1 MPGSC
6 ALPWEQA
13 KLPVSFGGMG
23 LRGAKDH
30 GPVAYAASVLA
41 AQPLLHGLLGD
52 SQSQGDGESLS
63 VLAPHLL
70 AAISIT
76 ISRDVREEE
85 LQAVPQKE
93 LSLMVDQASKKR
105 LMEGLGEEEVHAR
118 ARLMSLGLPQA
129 GSWLTV
135 APMVALGLH
144 LRPQEFVLAARYRL
158 GMAVYSKA
166 GPCPAC
172 HRRGADHPAPSPP

>member
-1 MPGSC
+1 M
-6 ALPWEQA
+6 
-13 KLPVSFGGMG
+13 
-23 LRGAKDH
+23 
-30 GPVAYAASVLA
+30 
-41 AQPLLHGLLGD
+41 
-52 SQSQGDGESLS
+52 
-63 VLAPHLL
+63 
-70 AAISIT
+70 
-76 ISRDVREEE
+76 
-85 LQAVPQKE
+85 QAVPQKE
-93 LSLMVDQASKKR
+93 LSLIVDQASKKR

-166 GPCPAC
+166 GPCPAGTATSTAC
-172 HRRGADHPAPSPP
+172 TA